1 MKIKN
6 ELVSLKIGNKQYDFK
21 NLILDEYL
29 KRFIYNQ
36 IDTTSRNILK
46 NQNLLRILLLKFDT
60 PFENLSEKSILYPT
74 DFDISFVGKSCKAIN
89 TNISENLITTKYTY
103 ATGDYIYDYNK
114 KKGGDLL
121 ISDYYNKKIVA
132 IGFATNW
139 VHFTQNNKICAVL
152 DTSNYNIYLQANQK
166 IECTRKDTISTDAL
180 FWSNDKRI
188 KGPVHLC
195 PTGGE
200 PLLYQDPYAGLREQ
214 DKLLFNKHTANP
226 TKGVLYSIG
235 LSSYIDHIDKE
246 FVVGKDVNIVQNE
259 TEIII
264 QSINN
269 EYNFEKE
276 LYPSNSICPSSN
288 LYPIK
293 SNYKYVIFKYK
304 VYQELDK
311 AVYTEITDTG
321 VSFFYEGTQTDTK
334 SYYHQAI
341 PINKFGE
348 SNFKIKYE
356 RG

>member
-21 NLILDEYL
+21 NLILNEYL

-74 DFDISFVGKSCKAIN
+74 DFDISFVGKSCKAID
-89 TNISENLITTKYTY
+89 TNVSENLITIKYTY
-103 ATGDYIYDYNK
+103 ATDDYIYDYNK
-114 KKGGDLL
+114 KKGGDLPL
-121 ISDYYNKKIVA
+121 SDYYNKKIVA

-166 IECTRKDTISTDAL
+166 LECTRKDTISTDAL

-200 PLLYQDPYAGLREQ
+200 PLLYQDPYPGFREE
-214 DKLLFNKHTANP
+214 DKKIFNARSAIP

-235 LSSYIDHIDKE
+235 LSSYIDYIDKE
-246 FVVGKDVNIVQNE
+246 FVIGKDVIAVQNG
-259 TEIII
+259 TELSI

-269 EYNFEKE
+269 DYNFEKE
-276 LYPSNSICPSSN
+276 LHPHNSIYPSSN

-293 SNYKYVIFKYK
+293 SNYKYVILKYK
-304 VYQELDK
+304 VYQEIEKGVYGEDNTLDFE
-311 AVYTEITDTG
+311 YI
-321 VSFFYEGTQTDTK
+321 QTDTK
-334 SYYHQAI
+334 SYYYQAI
-341 PINKFGE
+341 PIDKFGE
-348 SNFKIKYE
+348 SNFIIKYE